1 MLLANRMASNFSSWE
16 VASVDRKELNWTV
29 LERRGF
35 EDAALD
41 RNLFP
46 YLLGFLGGIAT
57 LRPAGLVLKYLFQR
71 AGPVW
76 SMKCALGKCQMEQ
89 EKEERADGRKYNEIW
104 FWG

>member
-1 MLLANRMASNFSSWE
+1 MASNFSSWE

-46 YLLGFLGGIAT
+46 YLLGFLEGIAT
-57 LRPAGLVLKYLFQR
+57 LRPAGLVLKVPLSKGGTSVEHEMR
-71 AGPVW
+71 TW
-76 SMKCALGKCQMEQ
+76 
-89 EKEERADGRKYNEIW
+89 
-104 FWG
+104 